1 MAFHFRCGTANGR
14 DRRKIGA
21 ANPEDHNVNTL

>member
-14 DRRKIGA
+14 DRGKIGA
-21 ANPEDHNVNTL
+21 ANPEDKNVNIL